1 MFSRPPLFSICVAKN
16 EGRLNGESL
25 MTESTVTRMICGVMY
40 PAKTEIAMVS
50 SASTKLWRSPFVK
63 E

>member
-1 MFSRPPLFSICVAKN
+1 MFSICVAKN

-50 SASTKLWRSPFVK
+50 SASTKLWHSPFVK

>member
-1 MFSRPPLFSICVAKN
+1 MFSICVAKN

-50 SASTKLWRSPFVK
+50 STSTKLWRSPFVK